1 MKIKGKWKAVMLS
14 LALLG
19 MMAATPLTTNAAELV
34 NPFLHKGMH
43 NTDVI
48 PLQLEL
54 KKLDYYH
61 FYIDGIFGPL
71 TFKAV
76 KGFQRDNGLQT
87 DGIVG
92 PKTKKTLDKVKS
104 WKHAY
109 KNAPLLHQ
117 GSRGK
122 TVKALQT
129 QLHQL
134 NYFNGDLDG
143 IYGPLTE
150 EAVKA
155 FQKANHIAVDGVV
168 GPNTYAALIHNPVRG
183 REKAKQDAVSDQS
196 SKKEVVES
204 ISTGPDK
211 SVEKKGD
218 PNTHQ
223 NAEQDHKSQKTDQDN
238 VKTLYVE
245 STAYTAHCSGCSGV
259 TATGINLLKNPDSKV
274 IAVDPSVI
282 PLGSKVWVQG
292 YGYAVAGDTGGAIDG
307 KRIDVFMPSQS
318 DAMNWGR
325 KTVKVKVFN

>member
-19 MMAATPLTTNAAELV
+19 MMAATPLTTNAAEPV

-48 PLQLEL
+48 PLQIQL

-76 KGFQRDNGLQT
+76 KGFQKDNGLRT

-92 PKTKKTLDKVKS
+92 PKTKKALDKEKS
-104 WKHAY
+104 LKHTY
-109 KNAPLLHQ
+109 KKAPLLHQ
-117 GSRGK
+117 GSHGK
-122 TVKALQT
+122 VVKDLQT
-129 QLHQL
+129 QLHHL
-134 NYFNGDLDG
+134 NYYDGDLDG

-150 EAVKA
+150 KAVKA

-168 GPNTYAALIHNPVRG
+168 GPKTYAALIHNPVQG
-183 REKAKQDAVSDQS
+183 REKDNQDSMSDHS

-211 SVEKKGD
+211 SVEKKGNQNSD
-218 PNTHQ
+218 QNNTGQ
-223 NAEQDHKSQKTDQDN
+223 NNDQDN

-318 DAMNWGR
+318 KAMNWGR